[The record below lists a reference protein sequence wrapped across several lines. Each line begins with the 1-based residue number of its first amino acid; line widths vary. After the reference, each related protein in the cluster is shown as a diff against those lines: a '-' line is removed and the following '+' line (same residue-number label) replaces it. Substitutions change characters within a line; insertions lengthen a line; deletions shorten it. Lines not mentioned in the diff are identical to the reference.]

1 MGIQQIFAPN
11 DTPTV
16 TYVDRGYRMLEQK
29 IRDYYE
35 IPNVVVSVSGP
46 SKSGKTVLIK
56 KVVPEDYL
64 IPSSE
69 QVSPMQITYASVF

>member
-1 MGIQQIFAPN
+1 MPADLKVQEIFTPN

-16 TYVDRGYRMLEQK
+16 TYIDRSEHKLEQR

-35 IPNVVVSVSGP
+35 TPNVVVSVSGP

-56 KVVPEDYL
+56 KVVPE
-64 IPSSE
+64 
-69 QVSPMQITYASVF
+69 